1 MTVLLDIAFIFV
13 ALLALGITI
22 FVHELGHFLAAK
34 RRGLVIRSFSIGFGP
49 KLFGWEKDGIEY
61 RLSAIPF
68 GGYVALP
75 QLADMGRL
83 EGGENKTSK
92 TSEPNDHDDD
102 HDDDE
107 DEENED
113 EEENKEQEQ
122 ELPKISYSDKMIVAV
137 MGAVFNILFAFL
149 LSCILWFFGY
159 DVRASQL
166 TTEIGYVANE
176 VERWNPLIEEG
187 ETVPGPAKLAG
198 FKPGDKILKVDDSS
212 VEDFMDV
219 QNHIVTGK
227 RKTEEGHRKVT
238 LLIEREGKEISLNAR
253 PEVVSNEE
261 IRIIGIGPRETF
273 FVGELTPGMPGKAA
287 GLETG
292 DQPWAIDGNRIFSF
306 GFLIDYL
313 EGLEDNK
320 SVALTVLK
328 GGENGPEK
336 TYSITPVEKK
346 IEQGGELVTRRLIGF
361 RPVHKIIT
369 TYPNPITLVAKRVK
383 DMYLTLSGLISPKS
397 DVKLRNMSGPVGI
410 VNHLSLFAKIG
421 FKKLLWFVVFVNVNL
436 AILNL
441 LPIPVLDGGHMV
453 FATIEKLRGQPLPI
467 AFLERAQILFV
478 ALIFSFML
486 YVTFFDVR
494 RIFPF

>member
-1 MTVLLDIAFIFV
+1 MSLLYDFAFIFV

-34 RRGLVIRSFSIGFGP
+34 RRGLVIRRFSIGFGP
-49 KLFGWEKDGIEY
+49 KIFGWESGGVEY

-83 EGGENKTSK
+83 EGAEEEIPEKETI
-92 TSEPNDHDDD
+92 
-102 HDDDE
+102 DE
-107 DEENED
+107 KDQEAEG
-113 EEENKEQEQ
+113 EEENKETDKIEK
-122 ELPKISYSDKMIVAV
+122 LPKISYSDKMIVAV
-137 MGAVFNILFAFL
+137 MGAVFNVLFAFI
-149 LSCILWFFGY
+149 LSCVLWFFGY

-166 TTEIGYVANE
+166 TTEIGYVAEE
-176 VERWNPLIEEG
+176 VERWNPLIDEG
-187 ETVPGPAKLAG
+187 ESVPGPAKRAG
-198 FKPGDKILKVDDSS
+198 LLPGDKILEIDGSS

-227 RKTEEGHRKVT
+227 RKTEDGQRIVPV
-238 LLIEREGKEISLNAR
+238 LVEREGIKQSVDIR

-261 IRIIGIGPRETF
+261 IRIIGIGPKETF
-273 FVGELTPGMPGKAA
+273 FVGELSPGMPGETA
-287 GLETG
+287 GLEPG
-292 DQPWAIDGNRIFSF
+292 DQPWAIDGQRIYSF
-306 GFLIDYL
+306 AYLIGYL
-313 EGLEDNK
+313 EKLEGNAT
-320 SVALTVLK
+320 VAFTVLK

-336 TYSITPVEKK
+336 TYSIQPIVKE
-346 IEQGGELVTRRLIGF
+346 IEQAGELITRTLIGF
-361 RPVHKIIT
+361 RPQQKIVT
-369 TYPNPITLVAKRVK
+369 TYPNPLVLIAKRVK

-441 LPIPVLDGGHMV
+441 LPVPVLDGGHMV
-453 FATIEKLRGQPLPI
+453 FATIEKLRGKPLPI
-467 AFLERAQILFV
+467 AFLERTQILFV

>member
-1 MTVLLDIAFIFV
+1 MLLLYDIAFIFV

-34 RRGLVIRSFSIGFGP
+34 RRGLVIKRFSIGFGP
-49 KLFGWEKDGIEY
+49 KIFGWESDGVEY

-83 EGGENKTSK
+83 EGGEQ
-92 TSEPNDHDDD
+92 EVP
-102 HDDDE
+102 
-107 DEENED
+107 EENEPEGKELGD
-113 EEENKEQEQ
+113 EEEHDGNDKTREDTEK
-122 ELPKISYSDKMIVAV
+122 LPKISYTDKMIVAV

-149 LSCILWFFGY
+149 LSCVLWFFGY

-166 TTEIGYVANE
+166 TTDIGYVAEE
-176 VERWNPLIEEG
+176 VERWNPLIDEG
-187 ETVPGPAKLAG
+187 ETVPGPAKKAG
-198 FKPGDKILKVDDSS
+198 LIPGDKILEVDGSS
-212 VEDFMDV
+212 VDDFMDI

-227 RKTEEGHRKVT
+227 RKTDEGRRIVT
-238 LLIEREGKEISLNAR
+238 LLIEREGEKQSVDLR

-261 IRIIGIGPRETF
+261 YRIIGIGPKETF
-273 FVGELTPGMPGKAA
+273 FVGELSSGMPGEKV
-287 GLETG
+287 GLEQG
-292 DQPWAIDGNRIFSF
+292 DQPWAIDGKRIYSF
-306 GFLIDYL
+306 AYLIDHL
-313 EGLEDNK
+313 ENLDKN
-320 SVALTVLK
+320 STVAFTVLK
-328 GGENGPEK
+328 GGENGQKK
-336 TYSITPVEKK
+336 TYSIKPVTKD
-346 IEQGGELVTRRLIGF
+346 IAQGEEIVSRTLIGF
-361 RPVHKIIT
+361 RPLQKIVT
-369 TYPNPITLVAKRVK
+369 TYPNPLVLIAKRVK

-453 FATIEKLRGQPLPI
+453 FATIEKLRGKPLPI
-467 AFLERAQILFV
+467 AFLERTQILFV